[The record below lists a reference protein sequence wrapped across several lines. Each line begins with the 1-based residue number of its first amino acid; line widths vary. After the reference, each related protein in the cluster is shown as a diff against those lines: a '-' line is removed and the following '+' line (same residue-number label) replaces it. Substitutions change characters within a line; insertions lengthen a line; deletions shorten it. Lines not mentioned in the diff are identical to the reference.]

1 MYTNQVTEHDFCR
14 MTWGEF
20 EFYTKKIAS
29 NISIFCKNEGV
40 NIDFICPIIRGGSV
54 LAVYL
59 SHLLGVIPCIGIQFK
74 HLSYENTYESPKLI
88 FESLSYFS
96 EKKRMEH
103 EYTVLLVEG
112 NHCSGNTALEACRL
126 LRRNFPQIK
135 IIYAS
140 LARDYAHRD
149 TVSGVI
155 FSTTGYYSNESN
167 ENYTPEFIAEHEIK
181 EKYTLF
187 PWELIQ
193 EEIDECNHIPI
204 KTASGCV
211 CYCCKFTAPIKH
223 IQYSFC
229 Q

>member
-1 MYTNQVTEHDFCR
+1 MDTNKVTEHDFCQ
-14 MTWGEF
+14 MTWDEF
-20 EFYTKKIAS
+20 EFYAKKIAS
-29 NISIFCKNEGV
+29 SISTFCKNEGV

-74 HLSYENTYESPKLI
+74 HLSDDNTNGLPKLI
-88 FESLSYFS
+88 FESLSHFP

-149 TVSGVI
+149 TVSGEI
-155 FSTTGYYSNESN
+155 FSTAGYYSNESN
-167 ENYTPEFIAEHEIK
+167 TKYSPEFMAEHEIR
-181 EKYTLF
+181 EKYTVF
-187 PWELIQ
+187 PWEIIQ
-193 EEIDECNHIPI
+193 EEIDEFNHVPI
-204 KTASGCV
+204 RIETALFD
-211 CYCCKFTAPIKH
+211 KKE
-223 IQYSFC
+223 
-229 Q
+229 